1 MNSNNSLNRNSLV
14 NEALENSTI
23 KLVSS
28 NVKKEVENTL
38 EWNDKQKLWTEINWI
53 IQDLIKKAA

>member
-1 MNSNNSLNRNSLV
+1 MNSNNSLNRNNSVDETLD
-14 NEALENSTI
+14 NSTI

>member
-1 MNSNNSLNRNSLV
+1 MNNSVDETLD
-14 NEALENSTI
+14 NSTI